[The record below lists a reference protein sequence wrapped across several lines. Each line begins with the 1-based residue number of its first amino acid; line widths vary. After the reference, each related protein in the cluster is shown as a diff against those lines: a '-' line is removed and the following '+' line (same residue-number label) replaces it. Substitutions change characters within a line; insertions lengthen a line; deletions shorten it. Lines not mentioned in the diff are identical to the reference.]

1 MRDLK
6 RRVLSILQSEDFAER
21 LDELCRV
28 PARQAINPLFSFLLN
43 NDELT
48 KWRAV
53 TAMGEVVSRLA
64 DTNMESARVIVR
76 RLMWSLNDESGG
88 IGWGAPEAMGEII
101 ARHEGLANEYAN
113 VLISYIWEEGNYL
126 EYDMLQRGAVWGV
139 GRAARAR
146 TRLMQDAET
155 YLIPFLGSPDA
166 YLRGLAAW
174 ALGPYRSNTAV
185 PHLEAL
191 LHDTAEI
198 SIYVDAKLLS
208 RPVKKWA
215 EQALAAGRKPLQSN
229 P

>member
-101 ARHEGLANEYAN
+101 ARHEGLANEYAK

-146 TRLMQDAET
+146 TRLMQDAEP

-174 ALGPYRSNTAV
+174 ALGPYRSKTAV
-185 PHLEAL
+185 PYLEAL

-215 EQALAAGRKPLQSN
+215 EQALAADRKPLQSN